1 MYIKPLPPFLLCHD
15 FYVRHICASP
25 LYADACGLLHSYTKL
40 VRYESGYRIAVEL
53 GLLPGGISWAQWSV
67 FAVQVRPAAVSKRYE
82 YGELRLFRLNLI
94 YRFYLGRWIRG
105 YHLLHTN
112 FNSFFGRNFMW
123 PLVTFAYL
131 TTILNAMQVI
141 LASGIQDRTVERA
154 FLGAGF
160 VVTMAILGTF
170 CAVAVFFVVLLLLYN
185 LVQALKWRERLR
197 GGNSKS
203 QE

>member
-1 MYIKPLPPFLLCHD
+1 
-15 FYVRHICASP
+15 
-25 LYADACGLLHSYTKL
+25 
-40 VRYESGYRIAVEL
+40 
-53 GLLPGGISWAQWSV
+53 
-67 FAVQVRPAAVSKRYE
+67 
-82 YGELRLFRLNLI
+82 
-94 YRFYLGRWIRG
+94 
-105 YHLLHTN
+105 
-112 FNSFFGRNFMW
+112 MW

-170 CAVAVFFVVLLLLYN
+170 CAVAVFFVVLLLYN

-197 GGNSKS
+197 RGNFES